1 MKNTFRILII
11 ILSVALMLTAC
22 KGNEAEVSD
31 KPSASATP
39 APAVMPVLPDLDFEG
54 MEFME
59 DGYEIV
65 QFVGQSDGD
74 TANFVLK
81 EGMRATRFLAIDTP
95 ETNSSTGGL
104 HPYALPAKDYTKEKL
119 EKAKVIILEKDD
131 QSDIEDN
138 YGRLLAWVWVDGE
151 LLNYKLVE
159 EGLAWVKYLYGD
171 YKYNNQ
177 MIKVESEAQKKDVGL
192 WSPDTTYEVEDETQ
206 KVTLA
211 EARKLPI
218 GSSVEVT
225 GVVTSRIGSNAYIQ
239 DETGAIYIYANSYNY
254 SALYP
259 GIRVTFTART
269 MDYNGLLELSNV
281 LDKKITAVE
290 EGIAIEPMVIELAE
304 VGEETEAMYVR
315 IDNLTVTSIDA
326 SENTLGYSVHVKSG
340 DSKGIIRIDKYM
352 KPYIE
357 PDFFTVG
364 EELSVIGNI
373 GQYQSDYQIM
383 ISGEDDI
390 LR

>member
-1 MKNTFRILII
+1 MKHSMKILIGIMALAI
-11 ILSVALMLTAC
+11 ILTSCSGTAT
-22 KGNEAEVSD
+22 EVSES
-31 KPSASATP
+31 PSASPTP
-39 APAVMPVLPDLDFEG
+39 APAKMPVLPDLDFEG

-65 QFVGQSDGD
+65 QFMGQSDGD
-74 TANFVLK
+74 TANFVLM
-81 EGMRATRFLAIDTP
+81 EGIRATRFLAIDTP

-104 HPYALPAKDYTKEKL
+104 HPYALPAKEYTKDKL
-119 EKAKVIILEKDD
+119 ENAETIILEMDEE
-131 QSDIEDN
+131 SDIEDN

-171 YKYNNQ
+171 YKYNDQ

-192 WSPDTTYEVEDETQ
+192 WAPETTNEIEDVTQ

-211 EARKLPI
+211 EARKLPV
-218 GSSVEVT
+218 GTSVEVT

-254 SALYP
+254 SALHP
-259 GIRVTFTART
+259 GIQVTFTART

-281 LDKKITAVE
+281 EDKKITAVA
-290 EGIAIEPMVIELAE
+290 EGISVEPMVVELAD
-304 VGEETEAMYVR
+304 VGEKIEAMYVR
-315 IDNLTVTSIDA
+315 VNNLTVTSISA
-326 SENTLGYSVHVKSG
+326 SENTLGYSVYVKSG
-340 DSKGIIRIDKYM
+340 EATGIVRIDKYLN
-352 KPYIE
+352 PYIE
-357 PDFFTVG
+357 PDFFMVG
-364 EELSVIGNI
+364 EEISVIGNV
-373 GQYQSDYQIM
+373 GQYLSDYQIM

-390 LR
+390 IR

>member
-1 MKNTFRILII
+1 MKHSMKILIG
-11 ILSVALMLTAC
+11 ILVLAVVLTAC
-22 KGNEAEVSD
+22 SGNSTEVSES
-31 KPSASATP
+31 PVSSPTSEP
-39 APAVMPVLPDLDFEG
+39 AKMPTLPDLDFEG
-54 MEFME
+54 MELLE

-81 EGMRATRFLAIDTP
+81 QGIRATRFLAVDTP
-95 ETNSSTGGL
+95 ETNSTTGGL
-104 HPYALPAKDYTKEKL
+104 HPYALPAKEYTKEKL
-119 EKAKVIILEKDD
+119 ENAKTIILEMDEE
-131 QSDIEDN
+131 SDIEDN
-138 YGRLLAWVWVDGE
+138 YGRLLAWIWVDGE

-171 YKYNNQ
+171 YKYNAQ
-177 MIKVESEAQKKDVGL
+177 MIKVERESQIKDIGL
-192 WSPDTTYEVEDETQ
+192 WAPDTTNEVEDVTQ

-211 EARKLPI
+211 EARKLPV

-259 GIRVTFTART
+259 GTRVAFTART

-290 EGIAIEPMVIELAE
+290 EGIAIEPILVELAD
-304 VGEETEAMYVR
+304 VGEEIEAMYIRVN
-315 IDNLTVTSIDA
+315 NLTVTSISS
-326 SENTLGYSVHVKSG
+326 SENALGYSVYVKSG
-340 DSKGIIRIDKYM
+340 DAMGIVRIDKYLN
-352 KPYIE
+352 PYIA
-357 PDFFTVG
+357 PDFFMVG
-364 EELSVIGNI
+364 EEISVIGNV
-373 GQYQSDYQIM
+373 GQYLSDYQIM

-390 LR
+390 IR